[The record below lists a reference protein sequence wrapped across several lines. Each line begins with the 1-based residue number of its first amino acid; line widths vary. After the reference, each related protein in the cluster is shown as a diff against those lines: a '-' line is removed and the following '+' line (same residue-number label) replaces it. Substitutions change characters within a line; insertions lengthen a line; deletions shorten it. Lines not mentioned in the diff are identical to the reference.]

1 MEDFVQKKNLREE
14 GETSDRC
21 NRWAL
26 DAVQGSDESYES
38 RSLVCYNYQYYFE
51 AVPSDSTILVIRN
64 DHIQEDIRSAE
75 DLFGCQ
81 EQERLELAKSM
92 NTNTWS
98 DPDDLYL
105 SDESISILC
114 QALCNEI
121 QVYKKILHRALNISQ
136 DQLQVSL
143 IELKA
148 KCR

>member
-1 MEDFVQKKNLREE
+1 MGKSKGSLLLSHGRLCPKKNLREE
-14 GETSDRC
+14 SETSDRC

-98 DPDDLYL
+98 DQDDLYL
-105 SDESISILC
+105 YLSVSDGSISILC
-114 QALCNEI
+114 QALATAMR
-121 QVYKKILHRALNISQ
+121 YKYTRRFST
-136 DQLQVSL
+136 
-143 IELKA
+143 EL
-148 KCR
+148 